1 MKNIFRL
8 TAVALLAATLFSACT
23 GAFEDMNTNPKGV
36 SDEELKQDNNYIGMH
51 FIPMMQSIY
60 YNKNAGVN
68 VWEYQLI
75 QNLNADLWSGYIST
89 ATAFAGNVSNVT
101 YAMNAGWNDNCWDY
115 AYRNVM
121 VESLKITNKCKDDM
135 ETYAHFEAINT
146 ICRVI
151 AMSRLADQYGCIIY
165 SHYGESATGGE
176 YDSGQDAYK
185 KFFEELKE
193 AADVLRTAKEKDV
206 ASFMMFDYAYGG
218 NLNKWAQLCNTI
230 RLRLAMRIVKYDA
243 AWAKSEA
250 EAAMNDSNGLIE
262 TNDANFG
269 IAGNGYVNPL
279 YGIAFNYGDGVLGA
293 NIPSILSGMG
303 DARLDKYAT
312 QNSKSEYFG
321 IRLGIKGLE
330 EEGFSD
336 AYKAIVSR
344 PN

>member
-1 MKNIFRL
+1 M
-8 TAVALLAATLFSACT
+8 
-23 GAFEDMNTNPKGV
+23 
-36 SDEELKQDNNYIGMH
+36 
-51 FIPMMQSIY
+51 
-60 YNKNAGVN
+60 
-68 VWEYQLI
+68 
-75 QNLNADLWSGYIST
+75 
-89 ATAFAGNVSNVT
+89 
-101 YAMNAGWNDNCWDY
+101 
-115 AYRNVM
+115 
-121 VESLKITNKCKDDM
+121 
-135 ETYAHFEAINT
+135 
-146 ICRVI
+146 
-151 AMSRLADQYGCIIY
+151 
-165 SHYGESATGGE
+165 
-176 YDSGQDAYK
+176 
-185 KFFEELKE
+185 
-193 AADVLRTAKEKDV
+193 RTAKEKDV

-344 PN
+344 PNLTETSPAILATACRNHFVGSRSCFAWLGCKW